1 MTTNAVQDSSMPE
14 SSKLEQRMKPEHL
27 ITMANQIG
35 DFFKSY
41 PDGEQAKQ
49 DIVTHIKRFWALRMR
64 QQIVAHVRDHQGEG
78 LHPMVSEAIRQHS
91 ALLA

>member
-1 MTTNAVQDSSMPE
+1 MST
-14 SSKLEQRMKPEHL
+14 EHL

-41 PDGEQAKQ
+41 PDAEQAKK
-49 DIVTHIKRFWALRMR
+49 DIVSHIKRFWALRMR
-64 QQIVAHVRDHQGEG
+64 QDIVAHVQNHQGEG
-78 LHPMVSEAIRQHS
+78 LTPIVSEAIRQHV

>member
-1 MTTNAVQDSSMPE
+1 MMNIET
-14 SSKLEQRMKPEHL
+14 L

-41 PDGEQAKQ
+41 PDSEQAKK
-49 DIVTHIKRFWALRMR
+49 DIVIHIKRFWALRMR
-64 QQIVAHVRDHQGEG
+64 QQIVAHAHEQQGAG
-78 LHPMVSEAIRQHS
+78 LMPMVQEAILQHQ

>member
-1 MTTNAVQDSSMPE
+1 MSIDN
-14 SSKLEQRMKPEHL
+14 L

-41 PDGEQAKQ
+41 PDHEQAKK

-64 QQIVAHVRDHQGEG
+64 QQIVAHVNEHQGQG
-78 LHPMVSEAIRQHS
+78 LHPIVSEAIKQHS
-91 ALLA
+91 AILS